1 MDTMRALQGLRQVE
15 ADLEDL
21 YSWFAEIFAADRDAA
36 ELFSRLSREERSHK
50 VLVDH
55 QINLAE
61 NHAGTEIDVEVDGEA
76 LRQLLA
82 DIRRLREQEPHPSLS
97 EAVSSAVMMEFVA
110 DEAYL
115 GRVVRTSSKSIEQM
129 IDRLVDAGQ
138 QHHGRLKDFA
148 KARGMLIVVN
158 GAS

>member
-1 MDTMRALQGLRQVE
+1 MDTLDALRGLRQVE
-15 ADLEDL
+15 ADLEEL
-21 YSWFAEIFAADRDAA
+21 YSWFAEVFAEDLEAA

-55 QINLAE
+55 QLNLAK
-61 NHAGTEIDVEVDGEA
+61 NHSGTEVDVEVDVAA
-76 LRQLLA
+76 LQSLLD
-82 DIRRLREQEPHPSLS
+82 DIQRLRSQDPPPSLA

-138 QHHGRLKDFA
+138 QHHGRLQGFA
-148 KARGMLIVVN
+148 KSRGMLVIVN
-158 GAS
+158 AAS

>member
-1 MDTMRALQGLRQVE
+1 MDTLDALRGLRQIE
-15 ADLEDL
+15 ADLEEL
-21 YSWFAEIFAADRDAA
+21 YAWFAETYAEDREAS

-55 QINLAE
+55 QLNLAK
-61 NHAGTEIDVEVDGEA
+61 NHSGTEVDVEVDEGA
-76 LRQLLA
+76 LKTLLA
-82 DIRRLREQEPHPSLS
+82 DIQRLRNQDPPPSLS

-115 GRVVRTSSKSIEQM
+115 GRVVRTSSKSIAAM

-138 QHHGRLKDFA
+138 QHHGRLQDFA
-148 KARGMLIVVN
+148 KERGMLVMVN
-158 GAS
+158 AAS

>member
-1 MDTMRALQGLRQVE
+1 MDSLQALHGLRQIE

-21 YSWFAEIFAADRDAA
+21 YAWFSEVFADDIEAS

-55 QINLAE
+55 QITLAR
-61 NHAGTEIDVEVDGEA
+61 NHTGTEIDIEVDEEA
-76 LRQLLA
+76 LNKLLR
-82 DIRRLREQEPHPSLS
+82 DIQHLRVQDPPPSLS
-97 EAVSSAVMMEFVA
+97 DAVSSAVMMEFVA

-138 QHHGRLKDFA
+138 QHHGRLQGFA
-148 KARGMLIVVN
+148 KSRGMLVIVN
-158 GAS
+158 AAS

>member
-1 MDTMRALQGLRQVE
+1 MDTLDALRGLRQVE

-21 YSWFAEIFAADRDAA
+21 YAWFAEVFAEDLEAG

-55 QINLAE
+55 QLNLAR
-61 NHAGTEIDVEVDGEA
+61 NHSGTELDVEVDAEA
-76 LRQLLA
+76 LKTLLD
-82 DIRRLREQEPHPSLS
+82 DIRRLRQQDPPPPLS
-97 EAVSSAVMMEFVA
+97 DAVSSAVMMEFVA

-115 GRVVRTSSKSIEQM
+115 GRVVRTSSKSIEAM

-148 KARGMLIVVN
+148 KQRGMLVVVN
-158 GAS
+158 AAS

>member
-1 MDTMRALQGLRQVE
+1 METMEALRGLRQIE

-21 YSWFAEIFAADRDAA
+21 YAWFSEVFADDADAA
-36 ELFSRLSREERSHK
+36 ELFARLSREERSHK

-55 QINLAE
+55 QINLAA
-61 NHAGTEIDVEVDGEA
+61 NHSGTEVDVHVDGEA
-76 LRQLLA
+76 LNKLLA
-82 DIRRLREQEPHPSLS
+82 DVRRLREQQPPPSLS

-138 QHHGRLKDFA
+138 EHHGRLQGFA
-148 KARGMLIVVN
+148 KQRGMLVLVN
-158 GAS
+158 EAS